1 MRQKRKEKRD
11 GERKGAEDGGGG
23 DPLLEGF
30 WEILGPTDIYEAQPL
45 EVEPSLVSPL
55 KTHRR
60 KTSICWQ
67 DGGAA
72 ALLVSTLK
80 AGWRAPSKQASKQ
93 ASDQ

>member
-1 MRQKRKEKRD
+1 ME
-11 GERKGAEDGGGG
+11 GGG
-23 DPLLEGF
+23 PPLEGF

-45 EVEPSLVSPL
+45 EAEPSLVSPL

-67 DGGAA
+67 DGAAA

-80 AGWRAPSKQASKQ
+80 AGWRAPSKRASEQASKQ